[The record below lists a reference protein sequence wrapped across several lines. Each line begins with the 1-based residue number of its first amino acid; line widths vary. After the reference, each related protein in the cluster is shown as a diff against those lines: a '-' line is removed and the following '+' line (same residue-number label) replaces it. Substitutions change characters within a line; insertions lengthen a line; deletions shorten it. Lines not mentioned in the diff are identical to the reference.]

1 MSSGAF
7 RANVLP
13 PIFGEKIA
21 FVYFSIIGVV
31 RRGVEVHLPPIYK
44 NI

>member
-31 RRGVEVHLPPIYK
+31 RRGRRGPFTPNL
-44 NI
+44 